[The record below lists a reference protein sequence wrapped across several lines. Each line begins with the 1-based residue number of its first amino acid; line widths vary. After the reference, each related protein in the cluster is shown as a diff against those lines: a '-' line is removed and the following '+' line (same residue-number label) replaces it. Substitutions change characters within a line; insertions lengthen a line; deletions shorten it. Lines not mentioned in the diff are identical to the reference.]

1 MTSKIAAEYD
11 TGMGTTQFMWEYL
24 SERLDDNKEKLPDSL
39 NQAIYALC
47 EGRAKLVPN
56 APLEAHA
63 ENETTG
69 NNEDERNH

>member
-1 MTSKIAAEYD
+1 MRAAAMTNKIAAEYD
-11 TGMGTTQFMWEYL
+11 TGMGTTRLMWEYL

-56 APLEAHA
+56 A
-63 ENETTG
+63 
-69 NNEDERNH
+69 

>member
-1 MTSKIAAEYD
+1 
-11 TGMGTTQFMWEYL
+11 MWEYL

-56 APLEAHA
+56 A
-63 ENETTG
+63 
-69 NNEDERNH
+69 